1 MKKENNSDL
10 SECFFMANFGRNCEK
25 EGCLARKLKR
35 DYLAND
41 RGRLSQEE
49 RDEMREKIEQAAM
62 EAGCPYFPNQDQ
74 NRA

>member
-35 DYLAND
+35 DYSED
-41 RGRLSQEE
+41 TRGKLSEEE
-49 RDEMREKIEQAAM
+49 RGEMREKIANAAR
-62 EAGCPYFPNQDQ
+62 EAGCPYFSHQDQ